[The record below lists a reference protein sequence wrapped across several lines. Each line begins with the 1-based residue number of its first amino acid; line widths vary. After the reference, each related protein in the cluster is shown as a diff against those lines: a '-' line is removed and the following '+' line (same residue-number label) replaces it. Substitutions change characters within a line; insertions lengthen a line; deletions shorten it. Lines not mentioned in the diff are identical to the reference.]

1 MKVSINTIEH
11 DIVKV
16 HPLRTNS
23 KGDTVFNVT
32 YKNKYNGREF
42 RMQVNEGDSVKII
55 GEDMPWWLRSKDEV
69 EKVHELMQEKLLGPE
84 YVKLRDGLK

>member
-1 MKVSINTIEH
+1 MKVIINTIEL

-23 KGDTVFNVT
+23 KGETVFNVT
-32 YKNKYNGREF
+32 YRNKYNGREF
-42 RMQVNEGDSVKII
+42 RMQVNENDSVKID
-55 GEDMPWWLRSKDEV
+55 GEDMPWWLRSKAEV

-84 YVKLRDGLK
+84 YIKLRDGLE

>member
-42 RMQVNEGDSVKII
+42 HMQVNEGDSVKIS

>member
-16 HPLRTNS
+16 HPLRTNTN
-23 KGDTVFNVT
+23 GETVFNVT

-42 RMQVNEGDSVKII
+42 RMQVNEGDSVKI

>member
-1 MKVSINTIEH
+1 MKVIINTAEH

-23 KGDTVFNVT
+23 KGETVFNVT
-32 YKNKYNGREF
+32 YKNEYNGREF
-42 RMQVNEGDSVKII
+42 RMQVNENDSVKID
-55 GEDMPWWLRSKDEV
+55 EDMPWWLRSKAEV

-84 YVKLRDGLK
+84 YVKLRDGLE